1 MEHYRRGEHV
11 WMPSTGSLRD
21 PVAQSEVSSK
31 ARANV
36 ILLIMVFLLA
46 FGDVSM
52 LLTTQWTRSCAFP
65 FAELRLRVEQRRRL
79 EHLAGLK
86 SGNST
91 YDKDD
96 LRCKQRARGLE

>member
-11 WMPSTGSLRD
+11 WMPSTASLRD
-21 PVAQSEVSSK
+21 PVAQSEVLSK
-31 ARANV
+31 GRANV

-65 FAELRLRVEQRRRL
+65 FAELRLRGRL

-86 SGNST
+86 PGNST

-96 LRCKQRARGLE
+96 LRCKQRARWLE